1 MSKNVFTPEFQE
13 AMVSKINNAEDKSI
27 AIVEAMEMMVAASN
41 SDLVDSIVKEANENR
56 MAANKGFRPLSESE
70 KKFYNGLKAGAKQS
84 VTADQIDI
92 IPVETID
99 WTLNEIKQ
107 DSGITRLITFA
118 PAGVKKWL
126 TASKTGTAA
135 WGGLTD
141 EIVSELTAT
150 IEGTDM
156 DAHKLSA
163 FCLIPKAI
171 RDLEIGYVDKYF
183 TAILEEAMRDG
194 FAAGYLYGD
203 GKTAPIGLAKKI
215 SQVNQDGT
223 HTAKTKVATVTGF
236 SPAAL
241 APHLKTLSHNGIRKI
256 EKLYVI
262 CNPLDRYQY
271 VNPALYGDSFV
282 GGWVDKSFMP
292 IEVIEDAN
300 VTQGDGFLTIEGVFT
315 MGFRDVM
322 VDEYKETKAVEDC
335 DLIIAKVYGNGR
347 AVDDDAAVYFNITKL
362 EEYVPTVK
370 NVAEAGE

>member
-194 FAAGYLYGD
+194 IAAGYLYGD

-256 EKLYVI
+256 EKLFVI

-300 VTQGDGFLTIEGVFT
+300 VAQGDGFLTIEGVFT
-315 MGFRDVM
+315 MGFQGVM
-322 VDEYKETKAVEDC
+322 VDEYKETKAIEDC

-347 AVDDDAAVYFNITKL
+347 AFDDDAAVYFNITKL

-370 NVAEAGE
+370 NVAGAGE

>member
-1 MSKNVFTPEFQE
+1 MRIDNISRELQAQIVKD
-13 AMVSKINNAEDKSI
+13 INEAEDKGLAI
-27 AIVEAMEMMVAASN
+27 AEGMEKIAGAVHADIVEKI
-41 SDLVDSIVKEANENR
+41 LKEAE
-56 MAANKGFRPLSESE
+56 ADKISEKKGFRPLSENE
-70 KKFYNGLKAGAKQS
+70 KKFYSVLKGGAKQAI
-84 VTADQIDI
+84 TADQIDI

-183 TAILEEAMRDG
+183 TAILAEAMRDG
-194 FAAGYLYGD
+194 IAAGYLYGD
-203 GKTAPIGLAKKI
+203 GKAAPIGLAKKI
-215 SQVNQDGT
+215 SQVNQNGT
-223 HTAKTKVATVTGF
+223 HTAKAKVATVTGF
-236 SPAAL
+236 SPTAL
-241 APHLKTLSHNGIRKI
+241 APHLKTLSHNGIRKV

-300 VTQGDGFLTIEGVFT
+300 VTQGDGFLTLEGVFT
-315 MGFRDVM
+315 MGFQGVM
-322 VDEYKETKAVEDC
+322 VDEYKETKAIEDC

-347 AVDDDAAVYFNITKL
+347 AVDDDAAVYFNITNL
-362 EEYVPTVK
+362 IPYIPTVETVT
-370 NVAEAGE
+370 NP